1 MTDQQN
7 NDSLDLTTAL
17 QSAKDR
23 EVKTVD
29 PKEEAVPREQSF
41 ALSYACPDG
50 KVYEATLRSR
60 IMDGQKRTLVG
71 RICAEMA
78 GGQPWAK
85 LPPTAAA
92 RIYALAIVQ
101 MQTVSPP
108 DWLLEWVQQD
118 DLLLESIFDKLTE
131 HESFFFH
138 GRPEEGK
145 ADTRKPRISIN
156 PVVS

>member
-1 MTDQQN
+1 MTDQQKN
-7 NDSLDLTTAL
+7 ESLDLTAAFE
-17 QSAKDR
+17 SAKQR
-23 EVKTVD
+23 EIKPVD
-29 PKEEAVPREQSF
+29 AREEVVPREQSF
-41 ALSYACPDG
+41 ALSYSCPDG
-50 KVYEATLRSR
+50 GVYTATIRSR

-108 DWLLEWVQQD
+108 DWVLEWAQQD

-138 GRPEEGK
+138 GRPEEGE
-145 ADTRKPRISIN
+145 ADTRKPRVSIN